1 MKTKNAT
8 LSVIGVVLRVLI
20 CLLIMLGIYQG
31 GMYFYDFGYQ
41 IFTDKPIAA
50 EPGRDITVIINEGNG
65 SRQIGKILEQNH
77 LIKDANV
84 FVVQEKL
91 SEYAG
96 EIKPGVYVLNTSM
109 TTEKMIAVMS
119 GHTEKLEEDEG
130 Q

>member
-8 LSVIGVVLRVLI
+8 LSVIGVVLKVLVW
-20 CLLIMLGIYQG
+20 LLIMLGVYQA

-50 EPGRDITVIINEGNG
+50 EPGRDITVIINEGD
-65 SRQIGKILEQNH
+65 SSSDIGKILEQNY

-109 TTEKMIAVMS
+109 TTEKMIAEMS
-119 GHTEKLEEDEG
+119 GHTEELEEDEE
-130 Q
+130 